1 MAVTKAERAG
11 RGASLGSF
19 PLELHAVW
27 LLFIADAIAMFITY
41 ARVPAREM
49 YHVSGGG
56 LEGGASRVLVFS
68 NYSTALVAIAVL
80 AVVADRL
87 AGRVVTGVAVVA
99 LVLCAAVFW
108 PGVVDQ
114 ANLDA
119 KPVNAIAAI
128 GVLVALALTVV
139 ATRQLRRSEWSSR
152 LPGDRVRVV
161 AAVAAVV
168 VGLPWLA
175 AELGLFLDGVPL
187 VGHLYQTGKLAW
199 ETPTLHRLIP
209 TVHHGHHHG
218 LDAVL
223 LLCTALLLSR
233 VVPSVR
239 RAWLRVSLGVYLS
252 LMAAYAIGNIA
263 NDAWGEQIV
272 KRGWTTWRI
281 PDVVQPKVSV
291 AWALIVAG
299 TVVLYALAAWW
310 SSRPRPASSMPVDD
324 RVSEARSGARTVG
337 TGPGSR

>member
-1 MAVTKAERAG
+1 VRTPGRAG
-11 RGASLGSF
+11 TGAAGSF

-27 LLFIADAIAMFITY
+27 LLFIADAVAMFITY

-49 YHVSGGG
+49 YHVSGSG

-87 AGRVVTGVAVVA
+87 PGRLAAGTAVVA
-99 LVLCAAVFW
+99 LVLCGAVFW

-114 ANLDA
+114 SNLDA

-128 GVLVALALTVV
+128 GVLIAFTLTAVAY
-139 ATRQLRRSEWSSR
+139 RQHRRREWSPPQ
-152 LPGDRVRVV
+152 PGDRLRV
-161 AAVAAVV
+161 AASVAAVV
-168 VGLPWLA
+168 VGLPWFA
-175 AELGLFLDGVPL
+175 AELGLFLDHVPL
-187 VGHLYQTGKLAW
+187 VGRIYQTGKLEF

-223 LLCTALLLSR
+223 LLFTALLVSR

-239 RAWLRVSLGVYLS
+239 RRRLRVSLGVYLA
-252 LMAAYAIGNIA
+252 LMVSYAIGNIV
-263 NDAWGEQIV
+263 NDAWGEQVV
-272 KRGWTTWRI
+272 KRGWTNWRV
-281 PDVVQPKVSV
+281 PDVVQPKVTV
-291 AWALIVAG
+291 AWGLIVVG
-299 TVVLYALAAWW
+299 TVVLYTLAVRWRGRAV
-310 SSRPRPASSMPVDD
+310 A
-324 RVSEARSGARTVG
+324 
-337 TGPGSR
+337 PG